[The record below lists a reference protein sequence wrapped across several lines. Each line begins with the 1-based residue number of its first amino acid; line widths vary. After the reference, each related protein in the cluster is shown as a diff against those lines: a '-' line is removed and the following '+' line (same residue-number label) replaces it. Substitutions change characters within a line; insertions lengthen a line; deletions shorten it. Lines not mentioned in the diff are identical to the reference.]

1 MRRFGSLGFAATL
14 AAFAPFAV
22 AAASAQTPGTL
33 RDVLG
38 DDPLARQI
46 EQAPV
51 TSVTWVAGPDG
62 RKVPLVLGS
71 SGAPQPLGG
80 AEATAGQAQPG
91 STALGGLP
99 AHPELLKAHGGRS
112 GRSNRR
118 AKAPRQA
125 LKQARHIET
134 HRSW

>member
-1 MRRFGSLGFAATL
+1 MSLLCAL
-14 AAFAPFAV
+14 AAFA
-22 AAASAQTPGTL
+22 ASAARAQTAGTL

-62 RKVPLVLGS
+62 RKVPVVLGS
-71 SGAPQPLGG
+71 SATGQPLTG
-80 AEATAGQAQPG
+80 TAAASGQAQPG
-91 STALGGLP
+91 SGALGGLP
-99 AHPELLKAHGGRS
+99 AHPELLKAHAGRPGRGG
-112 GRSNRR
+112 RR
-118 AKAPRQA
+118 AKLPRQA
-125 LKQARHIET
+125 LKQARHIEA